1 MQEGE
6 REEITD
12 IISDAAYRPIKDG
25 GIKPGQLLKLQYANI
40 KVTKVDR
47 KNKRVWGV
55 HVKLTESKNVLSH
68 TGHDVKVNDPN
79 NPMPFCNDCQVSV
92 NEPATEDGDKK
103 FLDRRD
109 EQERNQLSDGTI
121 IEDLED

>member
-1 MQEGE
+1 MEEGE

-12 IISDAAYRPIKDG
+12 LIADAAYRPIKDG
-25 GIKPGQLLKLQYANI
+25 GIKPGQLLKFQYANI

-55 HVKLTESKNVLSH
+55 HVQLSQHKNVSSH
-68 TGHDVKVNDPN
+68 TGHDVDVTQ
-79 NPMPFCNDCQVSV
+79 NPPFCRDCEVPVTEHS
-92 NEPATEDGDKK
+92 TEDGDKK

-109 EQERNQLSDGTI
+109 DEERNMLSDGTRI
-121 IEDLED
+121 DDEE